1 MNGRQMSSDNASE
14 QTHVNH
20 ALLQFILILLSGL
33 GPTSFQIFLPSV
45 PSLVKYFETT
55 PATANL
61 TVSLSM
67 ISFAL
72 ACLVYGR
79 LADRLGRRTILLLGM
94 AILIIGSFIC
104 LSAQSIEA
112 VILGRII
119 QPAGGAAGVIAARII
134 VMDIYHSEKAA
145 NVMSKLVASMMISP
159 LLGVPLG
166 GLLTDNFGWRSNF
179 ILIGAIAA
187 IVFVIILFS
196 LPETR
201 KAQTGVEAGKSNLF
215 YDYGQLAKN
224 ATFLGNAFQFGFA
237 QSAFMAF
244 MAAAPIVLT
253 QTFQLSAS
261 GASLLL
267 LMVSGSA
274 IIGNLSASRLPQSLS
289 LRRRL
294 LLGSIIGFIFSL
306 LALTL
311 SLINIWSIPAL
322 VIPTMVF
329 SIFYGITSPAAQAGA
344 IGAIKPLA
352 GTAAG
357 LSMFISM
364 LLASVATQF
373 IAEFNSGT
381 PLVIT
386 FSLALLALLSLISAI
401 VTLKKSE

>member
-1 MNGRQMSSDNASE
+1 MRGTQIPSSHTCDESKL
-14 QTHVNH
+14 NH
-20 ALLQFILILLSGL
+20 TLLQFILILLSGL

-45 PSLVKYFETT
+45 PSLVTYFGTT

-67 ISFAL
+67 ISFAI

-94 AILIIGSFIC
+94 AILILGSFIC

-187 IVFVIILFS
+187 IVFIIIFFS
-196 LPETR
+196 LPESR
-201 KAQTGVEAGKSNLF
+201 KAQTGAGKSNLF
-215 YDYGQLAKN
+215 HDYRQLAKN

-267 LMVSGSA
+267 LMVSGST

-294 LLGSIIGFIFSL
+294 LLGSIAGFIFSL
-306 LALTL
+306 VALTL
-311 SLINIWSIPAL
+311 SLVNVWSIPAL
-322 VIPTMVF
+322 VLPTMVF

-364 LLASVATQF
+364 LLASFATQF

-386 FSLALLALLSLISAI
+386 FSVALLAFLSLISAI
-401 VTLKKSE
+401 ITLKKPE